1 MSTTE
6 QAGSG
11 GTDRVRTT
19 RHESFLAI
27 GEFRYL
33 KLATLTGVLS
43 LALYIAD
50 RPLGGRYGGSL
61 AGYILG
67 TIGALLIL
75 WLTWF
80 GYKKRSF
87 TAGRNRLAARLSA
100 HVYLGLVLLL
110 IATLHTGFH
119 FGWNVHTLAF
129 ALMCI
134 VIFSG
139 VFGVF
144 CYAHYPRMMTE
155 NRASMTMQQ
164 MLGRVATLNDE
175 LRAGALPLDDAT
187 TALVQRAIDSTEI
200 GGSTWRQLSGKYPR
214 CATAVAIR
222 GMDATL
228 DQSPTVMND
237 ARRRVRVLLDEKA
250 AILARIRRDISIK
263 AMMDIWLY
271 FHVPM
276 TFALL
281 AALLAHI
288 ISVFFLW

>member
-1 MSTTE
+1 
-6 QAGSG
+6 
-11 GTDRVRTT
+11 
-19 RHESFLAI
+19 
-27 GEFRYL
+27 
-33 KLATLTGVLS
+33 
-43 LALYIAD
+43 
-50 RPLGGRYGGSL
+50 
-61 AGYILG
+61 
-67 TIGALLIL
+67 
-75 WLTWF
+75 
-80 GYKKRSF
+80 
-87 TAGRNRLAARLSA
+87 
-100 HVYLGLVLLL
+100 
-110 IATLHTGFH
+110 LHTGFH

>member
-1 MSTTE
+1 MSATE

-11 GTDRVRTT
+11 GADRVRTT

-27 GEFRYL
+27 GQFRYL

-67 TIGALLIL
+67 TVGALLIL

-87 TAGRNRLAARLSA
+87 TAGHNRLAARLSA

-200 GGSTWRQLSGKYPR
+200 GGSTWRQLSGKYPK
-214 CATAVAIR
+214 CATAAAIR

-288 ISVFFLW
+288 VSVFFLW